1 MDAARP
7 PRLIVERLGCVP
19 YAQALDHQHAL
30 RAALQAADRPA
41 GSPAGHVIC
50 LEHPMVVTLGKRG
63 EMADLRDLG
72 WLEANGV
79 EIHKVDR
86 GGEST
91 FHEPGQLV
99 VYPVVRLDALGIG
112 VVDVVRRLADALAR
126 AAATWG
132 IELVYDKEHPGL
144 WTVQDPPRKMAS
156 VGMRSSGGVST
167 HGAAINLTNSLI
179 GFGKIVACGMPDVAM
194 TRLVDHLD
202 GAEREAFTLEVF
214 RERFLVEFAA
224 LLGAELVDA
233 GASEFRV

>member
-1 MDAARP
+1 MAAAGS

-19 YAQALDHQHAL
+19 YAQALDYQHAL
-30 RAALQAADRPA
+30 RARLQSREQPA
-41 GSPAGHVIC
+41 GSPAGYLLC

-63 EMADLRDLG
+63 EPSDLRDLG

-79 EIHKVDR
+79 EVHKVDR
-86 GGEST
+86 GGEAT

-99 VYPVVRLDALGIG
+99 IYPVVRLDALGIG

-126 AAATWG
+126 TAATWG
-132 IELVYDKEHPGL
+132 VALVYDKEHPGL

-167 HGAAINLTNSLI
+167 HGAAINLTNELI
-179 GFGKIVACGMPDVAM
+179 GFSKIVACGMPDVAM

-202 GAEREAFTLEVF
+202 GAEREAFTFEVF
-214 RERFLVEFAA
+214 RERFLLEFSA
-224 LLGAELVDA
+224 LVGAELEA
-233 GASEFRV
+233 GDGG